1 VKTTYTIAASVIL
14 TLSLASCIVQAP
26 STNSTATP
34 DASSDASEIVPVD
47 STATAVSS
55 LPYFDVLQLS
65 GKPAGADNVTVID
78 LSAFAELPASALTP
92 TGFVFPN
99 RPDETT
105 GDLNATCTQYEIP
118 FAHLTDGRAIAELTN
133 ATWCIQDSVPAKSPS
148 RIGVLDSEGF
158 TPFDDTEKI
167 VKDKFSR
174 QILYAVVEEGDRV
187 YWLETQGNGAYY
199 DDWYLFSAAL
209 SDGKT
214 ELLASY
220 ADVSGP
226 GIFPPIDWSGDLRL
240 HDGRLYF
247 HTNAPNDE
255 LRTLIED
262 GAITGDTG
270 IEYDE
275 DRWDSVLVS
284 VPLAGGEVKIEARS
298 EWLVGFHGHTFVT
311 AKTTGSGDTETYEI
325 HSADLD
331 VPIAQALLVS
341 PEDNGL
347 ENYPG
352 PVVAD
357 GIYTAFGYSQTL
369 IVDRGP
375 DQSALAF
382 DATNVLDRPGVPED
396 TDPDFPRR
404 VLVDDIAVDG
414 DTVAWTIGFN
424 GMSGV
429 DEMYFIYDLASETGY
444 YLPISAQPYIGLDN
458 DPGYVWL
465 GEGERIGHKVT
476 LP

>member
-1 VKTTYTIAASVIL
+1 M
-14 TLSLASCIVQAP
+14 
-26 STNSTATP
+26 
-34 DASSDASEIVPVD
+34 D
-47 STATAVSS
+47 SPGDNVSS
-55 LPYFDVLQLS
+55 LPYFDVLTLN
-65 GKPAGADNVTVID
+65 GKPATGDNATVID
-78 LSAFAELPASALTP
+78 VSVFAELPASALTA
-92 TGFVFPN
+92 TGLVFPEA
-99 RPDETT
+99 PDERT

-118 FAHLTDGRAIAELTN
+118 FAHLSDGRAIAERTN
-133 ATWCIQDSVPAKSPS
+133 TTWCIQDSVPAKSAS
-148 RIGVLDSEGF
+148 RIGVLSNEGF
-158 TPFDDTEKI
+158 VAFDDTEKI
-167 VKDKFSR
+167 AKDEFSR
-174 QILYAVVEEGDRV
+174 QILYTIVEEGNRV

-199 DDWYLFSAAL
+199 DDWYLFSATL

-220 ADVSGP
+220 ADLSGP
-226 GIFPPIDWSGDLRL
+226 GIFPPVAWSGDLHL

-247 HTNAPNDE
+247 HTNAPNAE

-262 GAITGDTG
+262 GTVTGDNVDG
-270 IEYDE
+270 YDE
-275 DRWDSVLVS
+275 DQWDAVLVS
-284 VPLAGGEVKIEARS
+284 VPLAGGEVKIETRN
-298 EWLVGFHGHTFVT
+298 ERLVGFHGDTFVT

-331 VPIAQALLVS
+331 APIAQALLVS

-357 GIYTAFGYSQTL
+357 GLYTAFGYSQTL

-429 DEMYFIYDLASETGY
+429 DEMYFIYELTSQTGY

-458 DPGYVWL
+458 DPDYVWL
-465 GEGERIGHKVT
+465 GDGERVGHRVT